1 MWKFFAKEK
10 NKPDKKRIPD
20 YKQELVIKHGTQQL
34 RELAKKGLEIRIA
47 LL

>member
-10 NKPDKKRIPD
+10 KPDKKRISD

-34 RELAKKGLEIRIA
+34 KELAKKGLEIRVA